1 MERYEYTIEGQK
13 IVLTEADELFAM
25 LFRVYEENF
34 REKVEE
40 YYNELNEFSKTITIT
55 RKTVDELKHAMIIN
69 GMPEETTGSIDSCGS
84 DENLAYCI
92 KNIVDMYENMYNFF
106 RSCNFYEYGIKYINV
121 SENVNE
127 YRKKKALE
135 VYCKDFLTNEIKNE
149 ENYKFEYE
157 TLSIIE
163 EDDLLETIEFDDS
176 LLRKYYLRN
185 YINHTIILKD
195 ALDFLEKCL
204 TEEGRFGMAVDLYED
219 CIYLLLHYLE
229 IFSVKCNLQ
238 FTPKYCS
245 GDNYIEFNRERN
257 KIEEDLARKKVVTKE
272 KMICNLARFPFNS
285 RQYGV
290 IISEYGLFD
299 KQIKEIAEKVG
310 INANALEDLNDA
322 VGPIN
327 LDESFENQLLKIIEK
342 DIISIDGYT
351 IIGNDL
357 KKSNQKMVVKAQ
369 NTLGIRKN
377 DKIFMLSDGTLFK
390 SFKEGFAICSSGL
403 YARNPNKAIHRKWSE
418 LLNTKIERK
427 GTNLIIDGLQVFT
440 YVKKEEGEQ
449 LFSDIKKLIKES
461 SNEVE
466 KSTIDIQNKT
476 TADEKV
482 AISNSIQNE
491 KTETKE
497 NVEIR
502 YCTECGAKVSSSA
515 KFCQQCGNKLE
526 NTENVEEIKPQLFRV
541 DLVDVGEEK
550 ARVIKIIMDN
560 FKKDVRSAKEMT
572 DSVPILLE
580 ENLLKEEADAL
591 EMLFRDAGAK
601 VKLTRL

>member
-1 MERYEYTIEGQK
+1 
-13 IVLTEADELFAM
+13 
-25 LFRVYEENF
+25 
-34 REKVEE
+34 
-40 YYNELNEFSKTITIT
+40 
-55 RKTVDELKHAMIIN
+55 
-69 GMPEETTGSIDSCGS
+69 
-84 DENLAYCI
+84 
-92 KNIVDMYENMYNFF
+92 
-106 RSCNFYEYGIKYINV
+106 
-121 SENVNE
+121 
-127 YRKKKALE
+127 
-135 VYCKDFLTNEIKNE
+135 
-149 ENYKFEYE
+149 
-157 TLSIIE
+157 
-163 EDDLLETIEFDDS
+163 
-176 LLRKYYLRN
+176 
-185 YINHTIILKD
+185 
-195 ALDFLEKCL
+195 
-204 TEEGRFGMAVDLYED
+204 
-219 CIYLLLHYLE
+219 
-229 IFSVKCNLQ
+229 
-238 FTPKYCS
+238 
-245 GDNYIEFNRERN
+245 
-257 KIEEDLARKKVVTKE
+257 
-272 KMICNLARFPFNS
+272 MICNLARFPFNS

-550 ARVIKIIMDN
+550 AKVIKIIMDN
-560 FKKDVRSAKEMT
+560 FKMDVRSAKEMT
-572 DSVPILLE
+572 DSVPVLLE

>member
-1 MERYEYTIEGQK
+1 M
-13 IVLTEADELFAM
+13 
-25 LFRVYEENF
+25 
-34 REKVEE
+34 
-40 YYNELNEFSKTITIT
+40 
-55 RKTVDELKHAMIIN
+55 
-69 GMPEETTGSIDSCGS
+69 
-84 DENLAYCI
+84 
-92 KNIVDMYENMYNFF
+92 
-106 RSCNFYEYGIKYINV
+106 
-121 SENVNE
+121 
-127 YRKKKALE
+127 
-135 VYCKDFLTNEIKNE
+135 
-149 ENYKFEYE
+149 
-157 TLSIIE
+157 
-163 EDDLLETIEFDDS
+163 
-176 LLRKYYLRN
+176 
-185 YINHTIILKD
+185 
-195 ALDFLEKCL
+195 
-204 TEEGRFGMAVDLYED
+204 
-219 CIYLLLHYLE
+219 
-229 IFSVKCNLQ
+229 
-238 FTPKYCS
+238 
-245 GDNYIEFNRERN
+245 
-257 KIEEDLARKKVVTKE
+257 
-272 KMICNLARFPFNS
+272 
-285 RQYGV
+285 
-290 IISEYGLFD
+290 
-299 KQIKEIAEKVG
+299 
-310 INANALEDLNDA
+310 EDLNDA

-497 NVEIR
+497 N
-502 YCTECGAKVSSSA
+502 A

-550 ARVIKIIMDN
+550 AKVIKIIMDN
-560 FKKDVRSAKEMT
+560 FKMDVRSAKEMT
-572 DSVPILLE
+572 DSVPVLLE

>member
-1 MERYEYTIEGQK
+1 MERYEYVIEGQK
-13 IVLTEADELFAM
+13 IVLTEADELFG
-25 LFRVYEENF
+25 LIFRIYDIKF

-40 YYNELNEFSKTITIT
+40 YYNELNEFSKTITSTLSEMRETKEI
-55 RKTVDELKHAMIIN
+55 MIKN
-69 GMPEETTGSIDSCGS
+69 GEEETITTVGVCDS
-84 DENLAYCI
+84 DEDLAYCI
-92 KNIVDMYENMYNFF
+92 DDIFDIFDGMNKFLGSYDFYKCGIRYVDVSKKINEYTKKIAMKEYHEEFKTDGWDAK
-106 RSCNFYEYGIKYINV
+106 FYDILCESASIV
-121 SENVNE
+121 SE
-127 YRKKKALE
+127 
-135 VYCKDFLTNEIKNE
+135 DFLVGPK
-149 ENYKFEYE
+149 
-157 TLSIIE
+157 
-163 EDDLLETIEFDDS
+163 EFDDS
-176 LLRKYYLRN
+176 LLRKYFLRHTV
-185 YINHTIILKD
+185 NHTVRLKD
-195 ALDFLEKCL
+195 AIDFLEKCL

-310 INANALEDLNDA
+310 INANALEDLNNA

-550 ARVIKIIMDN
+550 AKVIKIIMDN
-560 FKKDVRSAKEMT
+560 FKMDVRSAKEMT
-572 DSVPILLE
+572 DSVPVLLE